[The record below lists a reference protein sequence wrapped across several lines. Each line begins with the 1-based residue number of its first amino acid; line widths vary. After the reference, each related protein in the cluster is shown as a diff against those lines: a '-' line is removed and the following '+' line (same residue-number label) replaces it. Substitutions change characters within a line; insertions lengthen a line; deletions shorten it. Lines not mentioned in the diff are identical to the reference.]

1 MDLTVFDVTGAA
13 DMAVPGADIQLIGG
27 GVPLDEVAE
36 AAGTIAYEILVRLG
50 RRPHRTYL
58 SAADR

>member
-1 MDLTVFDVTGAA
+1 
-13 DMAVPGADIQLIGG
+13 MAVPGADIQLIGG

-36 AAGTIAYEILVRLG
+36 AAETIAYEILVRLG